1 MKSLGKKEFFP
12 ILVTKLFS
20 SYEKKNDYGEL
31 LINAHRK
38 DRGRK
43 EGQNEPWKQFLL
55 NLKDQRHLS
64 LNLE

>member
-1 MKSLGKKEFFP
+1 M
-12 ILVTKLFS
+12 
-20 SYEKKNDYGEL
+20 KKNDYGEL